1 MLQEQCGSPSWK
13 VRIRVGTEHGRQQVP
28 GRALVSVRRGQP
40 AGGGPASGSS
50 VCSVEGS
57 HHWGLKTEVT
67 ARPIPHMLETESSK
81 LFFLSLS
88 PRQTCIV
95 IQLICIFIP
104 FSSVRYIP
112 FSTSP
117 DQGTFLLSPEVQHCV
132 PSSTPPFSPHMSQ
145 PKTLLALPTQPQ
157 HYLSFPKA
165 QGVFLTRKLDEQQ
178 HNTVSINSPLFYS
191 QGCRR
196 DYTG

>member
-1 MLQEQCGSPSWK
+1 MKLNPVPAPLLEGRVLQEQCGSPSWK
-13 VRIRVGTEHGRQQVP
+13 VRIRVRTEHGRQQVP

-67 ARPIPHMLETESSK
+67 TRPTPHMLETESSK

-132 PSSTPPFSPHMSQ
+132 PSSPPILSSHVPAQNTFGPSHTASTLSLISESSRCLPHEE
-145 PKTLLALPTQPQ
+145 TWGGWTTTQ
-157 HYLSFPKA
+157 HCF
-165 QGVFLTRKLDEQQ
+165 
-178 HNTVSINSPLFYS
+178 N
-191 QGCRR
+191 
-196 DYTG
+196 